1 MDDNYKVEA
10 QIDGNWVTI
19 ADNMIEPEAHIILN
33 RVQNS
38 SISATDMRVVASP
51 L

>member
-10 QIDGNWVTI
+10 QISGNCVTI
-19 ADNMIEPEAHIILN
+19 ADNMVEPVAHIILN
-33 RVQNS
+33 KVENS
-38 SISATDMRVVASP
+38 SINATDMRVVESP

>member
-10 QIDGNWVTI
+10 QISGIWVTI
-19 ADNMIEPEAHIILN
+19 ADNMVEPEAHIILN
-33 RVQNS
+33 KVENS
-38 SISATDMRVVASP
+38 SINATDMRVVESP